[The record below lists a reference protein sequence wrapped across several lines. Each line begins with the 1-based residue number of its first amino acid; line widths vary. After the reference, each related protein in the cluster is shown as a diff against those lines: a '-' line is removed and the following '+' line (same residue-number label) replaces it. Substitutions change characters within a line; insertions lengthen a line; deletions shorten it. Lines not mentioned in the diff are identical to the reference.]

1 MQNKVEVL
9 FVYNILSMTSKIL
22 FTFIIVMNGPP
33 GPSNSRIIG
42 HPDQISQAYMVPP
55 ATDGLTLSVVF
66 CKCLGWQWARKDE
79 AVYAVSLRLGFQDKL
94 NNCTL
99 CTRVHIWS

>member
-1 MQNKVEVL
+1 MPNKAEVL

-42 HPDQISQAYMVPP
+42 HPDQISQAYMVHSP

-66 CKCLGWQWARKDE
+66 CKCLG
-79 AVYAVSLRLGFQDKL
+79 
-94 NNCTL
+94 
-99 CTRVHIWS
+99 